1 MESENQVHSVLLPA
15 GAEAPIRVYVNGEQW
30 SEHTDFAIDGAVL
43 RFTRPLKAQPRL
55 SFGRSMMLAIG
66 IGVYG
71 DLKGDQ
77 LDIQYR
83 AGAQTLSASIPLTA
97 GEAEAS
103 SPPG

>member
-1 MESENQVHSVLLPA
+1 MASANLVHSVLLPA
-15 GAEAPIRVYVNGEQW
+15 GAEAPVLVYVNGEQW
-30 SEHTDFAIDGAVL
+30 TEHTDFRIDGGVL
-43 RFTRPLKAQPRL
+43 RFMRPLKGQPRL
-55 SFGRSMMLAIG
+55 GVGRSVMLAIG

-83 AGAQTLSASIPLTA
+83 AGSRTLAASIPLRS

-103 SPPG
+103 PPPG